1 MRSSRFVK
9 RSILVSAFLLLIIF
23 STPARSQGT
32 EVTLSSPNASIN
44 NAFSSVYQAER
55 NGGNVS
61 ALVQQLNA
69 AILLVQKAEAENSTN
84 PSLATADLESASEI
98 AQRVSEQSISVS
110 TAGSE
115 SRLAQLYES
124 IAVVTASVFWSTLA
138 YSQWDHVYRQLW
150 FLIYRKHV
158 VIPNDE

>member
-23 STPARSQGT
+23 STPAPSQGT
-32 EVTLSSPNASIN
+32 EVTVSSTNASIN
-44 NAFSSVYQAER
+44 NAFASVYQAER

-69 AILLVQKAEAENSTN
+69 AILLVQKAEGENLTS
-84 PSLATADLESASEI
+84 PSLATADLERASHI
-98 AQRVSEQSISVS
+98 AEQVSQRSVS
-110 TAGSE
+110 VSAAGSE
-115 SRLAQLYES
+115 SRLSQWYES
-124 IAVVTASVFWSTLA
+124 IVIIIVSVLGSTLA
-138 YSQWDHVYRQLW
+138 YTQWDSIYRRLW
-150 FLIYRKHV
+150 LLVYRKHV